1 MARLA
6 RFTDSWR
13 RGAGRPGKWR
23 PRRVVTVVA
32 LVVVGVMAVG
42 VSVVLLAGR
51 SGPSSRYGPSSGYDS
66 SESSGTSAVAPAVP
80 SYSGTAPDGASGRSS
95 AAGSA
100 GDATAPAPAPGKEL
114 QVGAPR
120 DLVRSAQLTL
130 DVDDSTTRARQV
142 RTAATAVGGLV
153 VQEQSSDDYAAITV
167 RVPADSLDAL
177 VDDVAGLGTIVD
189 RSSQVT
195 DATADVVDLD
205 ARVRSQQASVDRVR
219 ALLAQ
224 AQSIGDVVSIES
236 ELASRE
242 ADLDS
247 LTGRLAALRD
257 RVALST
263 LTVDLR
269 GPQAPVVPTEEP
281 TGPAGWSSGLAAG
294 WAGLLAVG
302 TAAAAVAGFLLPMLP
317 PVAVVLGV
325 VWVVRR
331 IVRGRRPVAA
341 GGPPAPTPTPTT

>member
-1 MARLA
+1 MVRWARL
-6 RFTDSWR
+6 TDSWR
-13 RGAGRPGKWR
+13 RGARSPGRWR
-23 PRRVVTVVA
+23 PRRVVAVLA
-32 LVVVGVMAVG
+32 LVVVGVVAGG
-42 VSVVLLAGR
+42 VSAGLLGGR
-51 SGPSSRYGPSSGYDS
+51 SGSPSGYDA
-66 SESSGTSAVAPAVP
+66 SESTSAVAPASP
-80 SYSGTAPDGASGRSS
+80 SYPGTAPDAASGRSS
-95 AAGSA
+95 AA
-100 GDATAPAPAPGKEL
+100 APAPDVSGEL
-114 QVGAPR
+114 PVGGSR

-130 DVDDSTTRARQV
+130 DVDDPTTRARQV

-153 VQEQSSDDYAAITV
+153 VQEQSSDDHADITV
-167 RVPADSLDAL
+167 RVPAAALDEL
-177 VDDVAGLGTIVD
+177 VDDVAGLGVVLD
-189 RSSQVT
+189 RSAQVT

-219 ALLAQ
+219 ALLGQ
-224 AQSIGDVVSIES
+224 AGSIGDVVSIES
-236 ELASRE
+236 ELAGRE

-269 GPQAPVVPTEEP
+269 GPQAPAVPTGEP

-317 PVAVVLGV
+317 LVAVVLGV
-325 VWVVRR
+325 AWVVRR
-331 IVRGRRPVAA
+331 IVRGRRPGAA
-341 GGPPAPTPTPTT
+341 APPAPTPTT